1 MKLADR
7 TVEIHSRGIE
17 NSNQFTIAQ
26 TSKMFKILS
35 DSLYSDKVMAV
46 IRELST
52 NAYDAHIAAGNK
64 NPFKVILP
72 TRANP
77 SFTVRDYG
85 TGLSQKDMEELY
97 TTYGASNKND
107 SNDFVGCL
115 GLGSKSPFAY
125 TKSFGTASY
134 YNGTKY
140 SYIAAMDE
148 AGVPSLNLFDISP
161 TTEPNGLEIN
171 FAVKQYDFDEFTT
184 KSKRIFH
191 YFKMRPI
198 IEGGTDTTL
207 NDHSYSHN
215 NVVIEGKGWK
225 IGRVSQHNHQYPSHY
240 NSPGSGVV
248 AIMGNIAYP
257 VDTSKIIGEENE
269 KTDNES
275 IQRWNRAFKKVDVD
289 NWKNLVKEI
298 LNAGLYLEI
307 QFGIG
312 ELEMDV
318 SREGL
323 QYTKNVIKVLR
334 ERTLEI
340 YMQLKDDMST
350 KISECKSLTE
360 AYTTYYNLSDLAG
373 GWTAGAVWVDPS
385 GKSHEL
391 NSGKDLEYKFKKNKQ
406 LYVFNWRSAGYRSRR
421 LVYLTDKI
429 HWETL
434 SGRGAYYYDSS
445 TKKSGKMVYFRC
457 DVKGIE
463 TAKKILTKYCNQND
477 CFAYLMVDSDHPE
490 DSTKGFDDMIKD
502 IGGESNLLNV
512 SDYKSLLNG
521 STNRTSRGSSGT
533 ISKQDV
539 FIINGLGS
547 DKKCETLSGNG
558 MNDSCYLRELSDDLM
573 EYLEDT
579 SNEIVYVPILRYGSI
594 ENYPSMRN
602 IYAMSDNKDLIVGQK
617 LFDNQKIFAIKSSVV
632 QKLKDEGLNLVDF
645 NEWFK
650 KWATKIV
657 SKLHEKVSSYSKI
670 MKYSTDQYNTADNT
684 YSGNEYYYTGK
695 HSDRNIMFHII
706 NLFGIDYRKY
716 ISNKDLCDIIDQ
728 WFLIEFFAYTIHH
741 GHHLKKIKK
750 EDYYSHMAV
759 ILNNYGI
766 NGIDPSSIRDANM
779 SLVNIKQQIAVLYNG
794 DKDNIIVKSLEKND
808 SDNAIVDS
816 LPKMADIR
824 KNLKD
829 GVDKSPMFKYIVGSN
844 HDADFGKI
852 SSNNP
857 LKIFDTDGYYSKPAW
872 FSSMT
877 SENNIESLKTTIGNL
892 I

>member
-17 NSNQFTIAQ
+17 SSNQFTIAQ

-52 NAYDAHIAAGNK
+52 NAYDAHVAAGNK
-64 NPFKVILP
+64 NPFRVTLP
-72 TRANP
+72 TQSNP

-85 TGLSQKDMEELY
+85 TGLSQQDMEELY

-125 TKSFGTASY
+125 TKSFSTISY
-134 YNGTKY
+134 FNGTKY

-161 TTEPNGLEIN
+161 TKEPNGLEIS
-171 FAVKQYDFDEFTT
+171 FAVKNHDFHEFST
-184 KSKRIFH
+184 KAKRIYH
-191 YFKMRPI
+191 YFKTRPI

-207 NDHSYSHN
+207 NDHSYSHIN
-215 NVVIEGKGWK
+215 IVIEGKGWK
-225 IGRVSQHNHQYPSHY
+225 IGRVSSHNYQYPSSY

-257 VDTSKIIGEENE
+257 VDTNKIIGEENE
-269 KTDNES
+269 KNTNES
-275 IQRWNRAFKKVDVD
+275 IERWNRTFKKVDVD

-340 YMQLKDDMST
+340 YMQLKEDMT
-350 KISECKSLTE
+350 KKLSECKSLVE
-360 AYTTYYNLSDLAG
+360 AYSTYYNLSDLAG
-373 GWTAGAVWVDPS
+373 GWTAGAVWTDPS

-391 NSGKDLEYKFKKNKQ
+391 NSSKDLEYKFKKSKQ

-434 SGRGAYYYDSS
+434 AGRGAYYYDSV
-445 TKKSGKMVYFRC
+445 KKNGKMVFFCC

-477 CFAYLMVDSDHPE
+477 CYAYLMVDSDHPE
-490 DSTKGFDDMIKD
+490 DSIEGFDDIVD
-502 IGGESNLLNV
+502 HIGGWANVLNV
-512 SDYKSLLNG
+512 SDYRSLLNG
-521 STNRTSRGSSGT
+521 TTRSTRISNGT
-533 ISKQDV
+533 ISKNEI
-539 FIINGLGS
+539 FILNGLGD
-547 DKKCETLSGNG
+547 DKKCNSLSGNL
-558 MNDSCYLRELSDDLM
+558 MNDSCYLRELSDDLV
-573 EYLEDT
+573 EYLEDD
-579 SNEIVYVPILRYGSI
+579 SNEIVYVPVLRYGSMPD
-594 ENYPSMRN
+594 YPSIRN
-602 IYAMSDNKDLIVGQK
+602 ICGMSQNEDIIIGKK
-617 LFDNQKIFAIKSSVV
+617 LFDNQKIFAIKSSAV
-632 QKLKDEGLNLVDF
+632 QKLKDEGLNLVCF

-650 KWATKIV
+650 KWATKIT
-657 SKLHEKVSSYSKI
+657 SKLNSTIGSYVKI
-670 MKYSTDQYNTADNT
+670 MKYAAEQYESADSTYG
-684 YSGNEYYYTGK
+684 GNGYWYGAKY
-695 HSDRNIMFHII
+695 SDRNIMFHII
-706 NLFGIDYRKY
+706 NIFGTDYRKY
-716 ISNKDLCDIIDQ
+716 IADKSLCDTIDQ
-728 WFLIEFFAYTIHH
+728 WFLIEFFALSINQ
-741 GHHLKKIKK
+741 GNRLSKINK
-750 EDYYSHMAV
+750 EDYFAHLAV
-759 ILNNYGI
+759 ILNGYGM
-766 NGIDPSSIRDANM
+766 NGIDPSSIRDANR
-779 SLVNIKQQIAVLYNG
+779 SLSNIKQHILTLYNNDTSNIVIESL
-794 DKDNIIVKSLEKND
+794 DKDNKNEIILDK
-808 SDNAIVDS
+808 

-844 HDADFGKI
+844 HESDYDKPTG
-852 SSNNP
+852 NNP
-857 LKIFDTDGYYSKPAW
+857 LKAFNQSGYYGKPAW
-872 FSSMT
+872 FTSMG
-877 SENNIESLKTTIGNL
+877 SNDNIENFKITLGNL